1 VLAAAASPNA
11 SWTFEPGVLIL
22 VLGAGFVYLRRFRAV
37 RAEQGTLVLSGWR
50 AASFLAGLACVLI
63 ALISPVD
70 RLAEQILTMHMTQHL
85 LLLDVAP
92 VLCLLGLTRV
102 MLRPVTRRVQPVERQ
117 AGVLGHPLFAAAFY
131 VVTMWVWHVPA
142 MYDAAL
148 QHTLVHA
155 LEHMSFAVAGGLYW
169 WHLIGPIRARRRLS
183 GLAPIGYMV
192 GTKILVGL
200 LGIGLTFAPH
210 ALYGFYEHQPRYWG
224 LTAQTDQAIA
234 GAIMALEQSIVM
246 GIVLAW
252 LFVRLL
258 DEADTRDLRSERYAE
273 PVS

>member
-1 VLAAAASPNA
+1 VLAAASPNA
-11 SWTFEPGVLIL
+11 SWTFEPGALIL
-22 VLGAGFVYLRRFRAV
+22 VLGAAYVYLRRFRAV
-37 RAEQGTLVLSGWR
+37 RAEHGTLALSGWR

-70 RLAEQILTMHMTQHL
+70 RLAEQVLTMHMIQHL
-85 LLLDVAP
+85 LLLDLAP
-92 VLCLLGLTRV
+92 VLCLLGLTRL
-102 MLRPVTRRVQPVERQ
+102 MLRPVTRRVQPVERR
-117 AGVLGHPLFAAAFY
+117 AGVLGHPLFAAVLY
-131 VVTMWVWHVPA
+131 VGTMWVWHVPA

-148 QHTLVHA
+148 RHTPVHA
-155 LEHMSFAVAGGLYW
+155 LEHIWFAVAGGLYW

-210 ALYGFYEHQPRYWG
+210 ALYGFYEDQPHYWG
-224 LTAQTDQAIA
+224 LTAQSDQAIA

-252 LFVRLL
+252 LFIRLL
-258 DEADTRDLRSERYAE
+258 GEADTRDLRSERYAA
-273 PVS
+273 